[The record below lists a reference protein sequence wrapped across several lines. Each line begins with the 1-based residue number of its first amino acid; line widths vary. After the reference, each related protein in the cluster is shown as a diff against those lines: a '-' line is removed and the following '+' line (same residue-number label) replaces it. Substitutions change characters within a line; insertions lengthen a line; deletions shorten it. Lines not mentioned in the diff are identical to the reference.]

1 MAEKDATF
9 SYFQS
14 FGLGKVKAAADFIA
28 ELSRKPQN
36 KNISSIENVKIE

>member
-9 SYFQS
+9 LYFQS
-14 FGLGKVKAAADFIA
+14 LGSGKVRATTDFIA

-36 KNISSIENVKIE
+36 KNIPSLKNLKIE